1 MSLTPWMASAFS
13 DYKGNIF
20 RGLLLPTW
28 ILMGGRQWVQLMPVV
43 FLGQIEPG
51 MVCKRG
57 LKSAMETEKTGMAI
71 DNSHGEL

>member
-1 MSLTPWMASAFS
+1 
-13 DYKGNIF
+13 
-20 RGLLLPTW
+20 
-28 ILMGGRQWVQLMPVV
+28 MPVV

-71 DNSHGEL
+71 DESHGEL